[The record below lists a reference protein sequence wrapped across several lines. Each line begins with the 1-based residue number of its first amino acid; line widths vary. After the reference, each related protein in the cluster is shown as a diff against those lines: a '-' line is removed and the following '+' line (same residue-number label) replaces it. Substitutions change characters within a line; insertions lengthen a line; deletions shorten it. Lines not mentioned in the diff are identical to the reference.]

1 MLEGKAAIVTGST
14 GGIGLRIATVFA
26 TQGAAIMLNAFGDS
40 DLIETTRARLE
51 RQHGVRVRC
60 SAAGVNLPW

>member
-14 GGIGLRIATVFA
+14 GGIGLRIATVFT

-40 DLIETTRARLE
+40 DLIETSSARLE
-51 RQHGVRVRC
+51 RQHGVC
-60 SAAGVNLPW
+60 MSYGAAVVSLS